1 MRQDFKGKGIKGVIL
16 LELTTRRDPEGCRAE
31 SHRRVGA
38 FYGAVFFSLPLQ
50 RRWGSG
56 MVETRGRSQNGHG

>member
-31 SHRRVGA
+31 SERRMGA
-38 FYGAVFFSLPLQ
+38 FSAAVFFSLPLQ
-50 RRWGSG
+50 HRWGSG
-56 MVETRGRSQNGHG
+56 MVETRVGRQNGHG